1 MSLYISGVS
10 QLKTSQKKSI
20 YIIKDAKL
28 FRAKG
33 STWKEKEKK
42 MSWHLTKKLTRKQSG
57 YSIWNEHN
65 LLALQH
71 CSTFPCLC

>member
-28 FRAKG
+28 FRAKEVHG
-33 STWKEKEKK
+33 RKK
-42 MSWHLTKKLTRKQSG
+42 KKDVMEFNKKANQKTIRIQYL
-57 YSIWNEHN
+57 E
-65 LLALQH
+65 
-71 CSTFPCLC
+71 